1 MTVRTHP
8 AVPACLALLFATA
21 AIAAAVAPPAP
32 VAPPASVA
40 PAAGP
45 TSALAA
51 APGHA
56 AIASAHP
63 LATAAGLEVLRGGGN
78 AFDAAVAVSAALA
91 VVEPT
96 GSGLTGGGIY
106 LLHRQSDGFETA
118 IDAREFAPAAASR
131 DMFLDAQGEP
141 VPRLSTDSA
150 LAA

>member
-1 MTVRTHP
+1 MRSC
-8 AVPACLALLFATA
+8 ASGCLALLFAS
-21 AIAAAVAPPAP
+21 AVIGAP
-32 VAPPASVA
+32 
-40 PAAGP
+40 
-45 TSALAA
+45 A

-63 LATAAGLEVLRGGGN
+63 LATAAGLEILRNGGN
-78 AFDAAVAVSAALA
+78 AFDAAVAVSAALG

-106 LLHRQSDGFETA
+106 LLHRESDGFETA

-131 DMFLDAQGEP
+131 GMFLDAQGEP

-150 LAA
+150 LGAGIPGEVAGRDLFGPPTRGSCVRAV